1 MDSDT
6 IQLPKTNEEKISYIV
21 KTMKKSVF
29 AGLDRYK
36 DEAKKSDT
44 DKSYSPLGYND
55 SKWMCD
61 ISRDF
66 SYCKYMY
73 SYNRSGWSYNIAY
86 HPFDAY
92 SYESGSAERKLVETF
107 CRECRDE
114 TIAKAV
120 MTRLLNEWKQK
131 EEKARRQ
138 KRIERR
144 AKHINARLDETKEV
158 AKKCGISVD
167 TVLAIELK
175 DALYALSKEKQTFS
189 KHVDYNADDWEDWD
203 E

>member
-1 MDSDT
+1 MNSDT

-29 AGLDRYK
+29 AGLDRCK
-36 DEAKKSDT
+36 EEAKKKVANSH
-44 DKSYSPLGYND
+44 YSFGYD
-55 SKWMCD
+55 DLKFDCY
-61 ISRDF
+61 ISRDLSECLYRYNYQRWGYDIYCRPF
-66 SYCKYMY
+66 S
-73 SYNRSGWSYNIAY
+73 
-86 HPFDAY
+86 AY
-92 SYESGSAERKLVETF
+92 SYESGSAERKLVETL
-107 CRECRDE
+107 CNECRDE

-131 EEKARRQ
+131 EERARRQ

-144 AKHINARLDETKEV
+144 AKHISARLDETKEV